1 MGNKLLQVLTGLFA
15 QQPIKLHPQGK
26 YLIYSQS
33 GEITIFKQE
42 INIFLM
48 HTAAQSY
55 MWSPN
60 LLIISIA
67 ARSYIVDSH

>member
-55 MWSPN
+55 M
-60 LLIISIA
+60 
-67 ARSYIVDSH
+67 